1 MKNTFGNNLKITLFG
16 ESHGEAIG
24 CVLDGITPGVA
35 VDMEYIKDKM
45 LRRAARG
52 DISTPR
58 READEV
64 HIVSGV
70 KDGYT
75 EGTPICI
82 IIKNE
87 NTKSGAYSPLEN
99 TPRPSH
105 ADYTA
110 ECKYHGFQDKRGG
123 GHFSGRI
130 TAPIVAAG
138 AIVRLALDK
147 MGIKIG
153 SHIRRLHQVYD
164 DGFGNIESDVE
175 RLQSRPFPTLSE
187 TAEEYMRSEIL
198 DAKDMQN
205 SVGGIIETA
214 IIGVPAG
221 VGEPWFDTLEGML
234 AHAMLSIPAVKGIE
248 FGLGFDLAGYYGS
261 EVNDEFTYDDDGRII
276 TRTNNNGGINGGI
289 SNGMPIVFSL
299 AVKPTPSISREQ
311 RTVDLT
317 TGKDTEIVIG
327 GRHDPAIIHRAC
339 AVVDALSALVIGDM
353 LITRFGTDALK

>member
-1 MKNTFGNNLKITLFG
+1 MKNTFGNNLTITLFG

-24 CVLDGITPGVA
+24 CVLDGISPGVK
-35 VDMEYIKDKM
+35 VDMEYIKAAMIK
-45 LRRAARG
+45 RAQRG
-52 DISTPR
+52 DLSTPR
-58 READEV
+58 KEADEV
-64 HIVSGV
+64 MIISGV

-75 EGTPICI
+75 EGTPICFL
-82 IIKNE
+82 IKNE
-87 NTKSGAYSPLEN
+87 NKHSSDYSSLEN

-130 TAPIVAAG
+130 TAPLVAAG
-138 AIVRLALDK
+138 ALVRSALLAK
-147 MGIKIG
+147 GITIG
-153 SHIRRLHQVYD
+153 SHIRTLHGIND
-164 DGFGNIESDVE
+164 DGFGNIEDEVALLAT
-175 RLQSRPFPTLSE
+175 RDFPTLSE
-187 TAEEYMRSEIL
+187 IARERMTREIL
-198 DAKDMQN
+198 DAKEDED

-221 VGEPWFDTLEGML
+221 VGEPWFDTVEGML

-248 FGLGFDLAGYYGS
+248 FGMGFDFASLTGS
-261 EVNDEFTYDDDGRII
+261 EARDEFTYDDGRVI

-289 SNGMPIVFSL
+289 TNGMPIVFSL

-311 RTVDLT
+311 RTVDL
-317 TGKDTEIVIG
+317 KAKRDTEIVIR

-339 AVVDALSALVIGDM
+339 AVVDALSALVVGDM
-353 LITRFGTDALK
+353 LITRFGSDALK

>member
-1 MKNTFGNNLKITLFG
+1 MKNTFGNNLTITLFG
-16 ESHGEAIG
+16 ESHGDAIG
-24 CVLDGITPGVA
+24 CVLDGISPGIK
-35 VDMEYIKDKM
+35 VDSEYIRAQM

-52 DISTPR
+52 DLSTPR

-75 EGTPICI
+75 EGTPITI
-82 IIKNE
+82 IIMNE
-87 NTKSGAYSPLEN
+87 NKMSSAYSSLEN

-110 ECKYHGFQDKRGG
+110 ECKYHGYQDKRGG

-138 AIVRLALDK
+138 AIVRAALLDK
-147 MGIKIG
+147 GIKIG
-153 SHIRRLHQVYD
+153 THIRRLYQTYD
-164 DGFGNIESDVE
+164 DGFGNIESDIE
-175 RLQSRPFPTLSE
+175 ALAKRPFPTLSE
-187 TAEEYMRSEIL
+187 DAEERMRSEIL
-198 DAKDMQN
+198 DAKEMHN

-221 VGEPWFDTLEGML
+221 LGEPWFDTLEGML
-234 AHAMLSIPAVKGIE
+234 SHAMLSIPAVKGIE
-248 FGLGFDLAGYYGS
+248 FGLGFDFAGYYGS
-261 EVNDEFTYDDDGRII
+261 EVNDSFAYGEDGRVI

-289 SNGMPIVFSL
+289 TNGMPIVFSL
-299 AVKPTPSISREQ
+299 AVKPTPSISSEQ
-311 RTVDLT
+311 RTVDLVR
-317 TGKDTEIVIG
+317 GCDTEITIG

-339 AVVDALSALVIGDM
+339 AVVDAMSALVIGDM
-353 LITRFGTDALK
+353 LITRFGNDALK